1 MLETVSKG
9 FRSASQRF
17 RGQRELTQANVEDAL
32 RDVRVALLEA
42 DVEFNVVK
50 RFLSRVE
57 EACLGDVVDLKVKH
71 EGKTVEVSPGD
82 HFTKVCHDEL
92 EALMGPVDTSITMA
106 TQGLTRIMMVGLQ
119 GAGKT
124 TTTGK
129 LARLIEAEYQKKCCL
144 VAADIY
150 RPAAVDQLK
159 VLGER
164 LGMPVYHREGASPVE
179 ICDEATAYAREQG
192 CDVLLLDTA
201 GRLAIDEV
209 LMQELESIRSQS
221 LPQNIFLVLDAM
233 IGQDAVKTAAE
244 FNRRLEID
252 GVILTKMDG
261 DARGGSAL
269 SVKEVTGKP
278 IKFVGVGEGLDKLE
292 AFRPEGMADRIL
304 GFGDI
309 VGLMKD
315 FESVVDEKQAEE
327 DAKNMLS
334 GNFNMHQFM
343 EQIRTIKKMG
353 SLKDLVAKMPFF
365 GGALPEGANLDDGE
379 LVKVEAMI
387 SSMTKQE
394 REQPELIDDSRR
406 ARIAR
411 GSGRKPEEVAG
422 LMERFFAMRQMMGN
436 IGQNPGLLGRIPGM
450 QQLAA
455 LKQMKGGAEG
465 DMLQEM
471 MGAGNQFAGMSKTQL
486 ARYANQ
492 LKRSGQP
499 VPADLKQALKG
510 ATGGGGGGGNQEE
523 RAASLARK
531 QDRRKKA
538 KQAKMSRKKGR
549 KKK

>member
-315 FESVVDEKQAEE
+315 FESVVDEKF
-327 DAKNMLS
+327 AKDT
-334 GNFNMHQFM
+334 FP
-343 EQIRTIKKMG
+343 
-353 SLKDLVAKMPFF
+353 D
-365 GGALPEGANLDDGE
+365 
-379 LVKVEAMI
+379 
-387 SSMTKQE
+387 
-394 REQPELIDDSRR
+394 
-406 ARIAR
+406 
-411 GSGRKPEEVAG
+411 
-422 LMERFFAMRQMMGN
+422 
-436 IGQNPGLLGRIPGM
+436 
-450 QQLAA
+450 
-455 LKQMKGGAEG
+455 
-465 DMLQEM
+465 
-471 MGAGNQFAGMSKTQL
+471 
-486 ARYANQ
+486 
-492 LKRSGQP
+492 
-499 VPADLKQALKG
+499 
-510 ATGGGGGGGNQEE
+510 
-523 RAASLARK
+523 
-531 QDRRKKA
+531 
-538 KQAKMSRKKGR
+538 
-549 KKK
+549 